1 MDRPMQDTTARR
13 IINER
18 AKRVR
23 SVDNNVSF
31 QAVIDAIEDY
41 IQVITSRQ
49 SNALDDA
56 LERLVALESDLDGII
71 TDVKE
76 VIEGR
81 I

>member
-1 MDRPMQDTTARR
+1 MNKPMQDSTARK

-18 AKRVR
+18 AERVR
-23 SVDNNVSF
+23 SVDNNHSF

-41 IQVITSRQ
+41 IQVITSRK

-56 LERLVALESDLDGII
+56 LSRLEDLESDLDGII

>member
-1 MDRPMQDTTARR
+1 MQDTTARR

>member
-1 MDRPMQDTTARR
+1 MCIRDS
-13 IINER
+13 NH
-18 AKRVR
+18 
-23 SVDNNVSF
+23 SF

-41 IQVITSRQ
+41 IQVITSRK

-56 LERLVALESDLDGII
+56 LSRLEDLESDLDGII

>member
-1 MDRPMQDTTARR
+1 MNESRDVSHIQSLHTT
-13 IINER
+13 N
-18 AKRVR
+18 K
-23 SVDNNVSF
+23 NSF

-41 IQVITSRQ
+41 IQEITSRK

-56 LERLVALESDLDGII
+56 LSRLEDLESDLDGII